1 MELAELVA
9 RRPFPAAGL
18 LLGLTRRCPL
28 SCAHCSTGS
37 GLFTRQEP
45 DAAQLERFVGS
56 FTVENRPDV
65 VMLTGGEPLLLPAL
79 AERLSTLARDAGS
92 RTALLSGMFFARG
105 GSGRGGGRRGW
116 RGTPGG
122 GLTGGRDGAP
132 RGGRR
137 GAIPPAILR
146 AIRSVDHFSASLDAH
161 HEREVPRADV
171 FRALHLVREE
181 GVAVSLHL
189 TGTGG
194 SDPYLA
200 DLTRAVAKEFGG
212 QVPCLVNEVRPFGR
226 AASWARAART
236 GPDPAAAS
244 PCPMAAWPVVAF
256 DGRVLACCNQDTV
269 DRRPVPAHLD
279 LGHIAEDD
287 WAAVRRRALE
297 SPVLRMLRTVG
308 PTHLAARYGSGPRP
322 GSYCDGCRAL
332 GGDEAVAAGART
344 VAGGAAGELLDL
356 TAAMHGSREGAQGI
370 VRRHGCAAYAPLV
383 VAGGPALPETGERDV
398 R

>member
-45 DAAQLERFVGS
+45 DAGQLERFVGS
-56 FTVENRPDV
+56 FTAENRPDV

-79 AERLSTLARDAGS
+79 AERLSTLARGAGS

-105 GSGRGGGRRGW
+105 GALPGSRGGASRVRRGGAFPGRRS
-116 RGTPGG
+116 
-122 GLTGGRDGAP
+122 
-132 RGGRR
+132 

-146 AIRSVDHFSASLDAH
+146 AIRSVDHFSASLDVH

-189 TGTGG
+189 TGTGA

-200 DLTRAVAKEFGG
+200 DLTRAVEKEFDGR
-212 QVPCLVNEVRPFGR
+212 VPCLVNEVRPFGR

-256 DGRVLACCNQDTV
+256 DGRVVACCNQDTV
-269 DRRPVPAHLD
+269 DRRPVPPHLD

-287 WAAVRRRALE
+287 WSTVRRRALE

-332 GGDEAVAAGART
+332 GGDEAVAAGAQA
-344 VAGGAAGELLDL
+344 VAGGAAGALLDL
-356 TAAMHGSREGAQGI
+356 TAALRGSREGAQGI

-383 VAGGPALPETGERDV
+383 VAGGPALPETDERDV

>member
-45 DAAQLERFVGS
+45 DAGQLERFVGS
-56 FTVENRPDV
+56 FTAENRPDV

-79 AERLSTLARDAGS
+79 AERLSTLARNAGS
-92 RTALLSGMFFARG
+92 RTALLSGMFFARSG
-105 GSGRGGGRRGW
+105 ALPGSRGGASRVRRGGAFPGRRS
-116 RGTPGG
+116 GT
-122 GLTGGRDGAP
+122 
-132 RGGRR
+132 
-137 GAIPPAILR
+137 IPPAILR
-146 AIRSVDHFSASLDAH
+146 AIRSVDHFSASLDVH

-189 TGTGG
+189 TGTGA

-200 DLTRAVAKEFGG
+200 DLTRAVEKEFDG

-256 DGRVLACCNQDTV
+256 DGRVVACCNQDTV
-269 DRRPVPAHLD
+269 DRRPVPPHLD

-287 WAAVRRRALE
+287 WATVRRRALE

-332 GGDEAVAAGART
+332 GGDEAVAAGAQA
-344 VAGGAAGELLDL
+344 VAGGAAGALLDL
-356 TAAMHGSREGAQGI
+356 TAALRGSREGAQGI

-383 VAGGPALPETGERDV
+383 VAGGPALPETDERDV

>member
-28 SCAHCSTGS
+28 RCAHCSTGS
-37 GLFTRQEP
+37 DLFTREEP
-45 DAAQLERFVGS
+45 DGSQLERFVAS
-56 FTVENRPDV
+56 FTEENRPDV

-79 AERLSTLARDAGS
+79 AERLSTLARSAGS
-92 RTALLSGMFFARG
+92 RTALLSGMFFAR
-105 GSGRGGGRRGW
+105 SASRR
-116 RGTPGG
+116 
-122 GLTGGRDGAP
+122 
-132 RGGRR
+132 GRR
-137 GAIPPAILR
+137 GAAIPPTILR
-146 AIRSVDHFSASLDAH
+146 AIRSVDHFSASLGVH

-171 FRALHLVREE
+171 FRALHRIRDE
-181 GVAVSLHL
+181 GVAVSFHL
-189 TGTGG
+189 TGTGA

-200 DLTRAVAKEFGG
+200 DITRAVEKEFGG
-212 QVPCLVNEVRPFGR
+212 RVPCLVNEVRPFGR
-226 AASWARAART
+226 AASWARPART

-244 PCPMAAWPVVAF
+244 PCSMAAWPVVAF

-279 LGHIAEDD
+279 LGHIGVDD
-287 WAAVRRRALE
+287 WATVRRRALE

-308 PTHLAARYGSGPRP
+308 PTHLAARYGSGPGT

-332 GGDEAVAAGART
+332 DGDEAAAAGARA
-344 VAGGAAGELLDL
+344 VAGGAAGALLDL
-356 TAAMHGSREGAQGI
+356 TAAVRGSREGAQGV

-383 VAGGPALPETGERDV
+383 VTGGPPLPETEAQDLR
-398 R
+398 

>member
-45 DAAQLERFVGS
+45 DTGQLERFVGS
-56 FTVENRPDV
+56 FTAENRPDV

-79 AERLSTLARDAGS
+79 AERLSTLARGAGS
-92 RTALLSGMFFARG
+92 RTALLSGMFFARSG
-105 GSGRGGGRRGW
+105 ALPGSRGGASRVRRGGAFPGRRN
-116 RGTPGG
+116 
-122 GLTGGRDGAP
+122 
-132 RGGRR
+132 
-137 GAIPPAILR
+137 GAIPPAVLR
-146 AIRSVDHFSASLDAH
+146 AIRSVDHFSASLDIH

-189 TGTGG
+189 TGTGA

-200 DLTRAVAKEFGG
+200 DLTRAVEKEFDG

-256 DGRVLACCNQDTV
+256 DGRVVACCNQDTV
-269 DRRPVPAHLD
+269 DRRPVPPHLD

-287 WAAVRRRALE
+287 WATVRRRALE

-332 GGDEAVAAGART
+332 GGDEAVAAGARA
-344 VAGGAAGELLDL
+344 VAGGAAGALLDL
-356 TAAMHGSREGAQGI
+356 TAALRGSREGAQGI

-383 VAGGPALPETGERDV
+383 VAGGQALPETDERDV